1 MTDVL
6 VTGGSGFS
14 GSNLVIRL
22 VRDGKSVRVFDSN
35 DRGTLDNLA
44 PVLKDVEFIR
54 GDIRDAQAVANA
66 MNGVHS
72 VFHLAYVN
80 GTQFFYSMPGRVLD
94 VAVRG
99 QLNAIDGALKA
110 GVESF
115 IYASSSEVYQTPTEV
130 PTGEDVC
137 MIVPEVK
144 NPRYSY
150 GGGKIISE
158 LLLQFYAP
166 AGAMRRVTF
175 RPHNVYGPAMGFEH
189 VIPQIIEQMHR
200 KTDGWAKRS
209 ADLEIQGSGRETRA
223 FCFVEDAVEAILLA
237 ADKGGDGE
245 IFNVGTEDEISIA
258 HLIRGIAE
266 IAGIEAMLRPGL
278 PALGGTPRRCP
289 SIAKLAALGYR
300 PRVDLRAGLART
312 VPWYQHYFATRAA

>member
-1 MTDVL
+1 VSDV
-6 VTGGSGFS
+6 F
-14 GSNLVIRL
+14 
-22 VRDGKSVRVFDSN
+22 
-35 DRGTLDNLA
+35 
-44 PVLKDVEFIR
+44 
-54 GDIRDAQAVANA
+54 
-66 MNGVHS
+66 
-72 VFHLAYVN
+72 
-80 GTQFFYSMPGRVLD
+80 
-94 VAVRG
+94 
-99 QLNAIDGALKA
+99 
-110 GVESF
+110 
-115 IYASSSEVYQTPTEV
+115 
-130 PTGEDVC
+130 
-137 MIVPEVK
+137 

-150 GGGKIISE
+150 SGSKIAGE
-158 LLLQFYAP
+158 LMTINYLRGTGTQFAI
-166 AGAMRRVTF
+166 F
-175 RPHNVYGPAMGFEH
+175 RPHNVYGPQMGFEH